1 MKPGKSIN
9 ELKVGDKAEFSK
21 TISESDVYLYAG
33 ITGDFN
39 PAHVDEEYA
48 RNTFFEGRIAHGM
61 LTAGFISTVLAN
73 QLPGPGTIY
82 VSQELRFLAPVRMG
96 DTLTA
101 RAEVVEII
109 PDKNKVRLKT
119 TCVIQDGTMV
129 LEGEAVVSPPK
140 PKTE

>member
-109 PDKNKVRLKT
+109 PEKNRVRLKT